1 MNNTMEERANG
12 VFFNR
17 KNLFKRNPN
26 KGSHNKGNFY
36 KGRKP
41 PFTTAKR
48 KIGNL
53 FQSAKADTK

>member
-1 MNNTMEERANG
+1 MEERANG

-17 KNLFKRNPN
+17 RNLFKRNPN

-36 KGRKP
+36 KGRKL